1 MYNGLMD
8 ILAHDTAYAA
18 LIARDPAFADAF
30 IYAVR
35 TTGVY
40 CRPVCTSRRPLRAN
54 VEIFAS
60 TDEARRAGYGPC
72 KRCRPDEETDGSD
85 APILAAARLIAQ
97 ADAIPTHRVVPKA
110 GGALLTRERER
121 ARTHA

>member
-1 MYNGLMD
+1 MD

-18 LIARDPAFADAF
+18 LIARDPVFADAF

-40 CRPVCTSRRPLRAN
+40 CRPVCKSRRPLRAN

-60 TDEARRAGYGPC
+60 TDEARRAGYRPC

-97 ADAIPTHRVVPKA
+97 TDAIPTLCVVPKA